1 MSQLDDVV
9 VPLLSARIFS
19 GLSPAHLKALA
30 LDAEAVTFQRGDVVI
45 RSYQEGDGAYLIGS
59 GSVVEH
65 SDAADGEPAQE
76 YGAGSMI
83 GEMAM
88 LIETLHSSTMVA
100 RTAVKALK
108 FKRSSLHALI
118 EKDQTLADHFVDRMC
133 GRLKDTARKLREVD
147 ALFAAAGLSAV
158 PVPRLS

>member
-1 MSQLDDVV
+1 MTQLDDVV

-30 LDAEAVTFQRGDVVI
+30 LEAEAVTFKRGDVLI
-45 RSYQEGDGAYLIGS
+45 RTYQEGDGAYLIGS

-65 SDAADGEPAQE
+65 HEADEGEPQQE
-76 YGAGSMI
+76 FGAGAMI

-88 LIETLHSSTMVA
+88 LIETLHSSTIVA
-100 RTAVKALK
+100 RTPVQALK
-108 FKRSSLHALI
+108 FKRATLQALI
-118 EKDQTLADHFVDRMC
+118 EKDPSLAEHFVSRMC
-133 GRLKDTARKLREVD
+133 TRLTDTAKKLRAVD
-147 ALFAAAGLSAV
+147 AMFAGAGRADV